1 MEKTVI
7 TNSQTLTVSKT
18 DTGRKYATEWAE
30 KMRVDGYQVYERHAV
45 NVYHYEAIR
54 TEVLMDEQTD

>member
-18 DTGRKYATEWAE
+18 EQGRAYANEWAE
-30 KMRVDGYQVYERHAV
+30 QMKLTGYQVYERHAV

-54 TEVLMDEQTD
+54 TEVLTDEQTN